1 MSLPVIQ
8 INKVTKSFE
17 VGDQLVPVIKE
28 TSIDINQGEFFVLIG
43 PSGSGKST
51 LLHIML
57 GLEPPTSG
65 EVHLL
70 GQSIYKDQSH
80 DQRAEFRKNHI
91 GMVYQQSN
99 WIKALNVVENVAF
112 PLTMLGQ
119 VKTEAIGQAL
129 KLLEKVGLATW
140 AYHMPTELSGGQQQR
155 VALARALANNPEIL
169 IADEPTGNLDY
180 QSGQSVME
188 LFKTMNVQEK
198 KTIIMVTHDID
209 YLRYASVAVQLF
221 DGAVANIARGKEILA
236 LTKNIKVKKSG
247 KPN

>member
-1 MSLPVIQ
+1 MPMPVIQ
-8 INKVTKSFE
+8 IDKVTKSFE
-17 VGDQLVPVIKE
+17 VGEQVIPVIKE
-28 TSIDINQGEFFVLIG
+28 TSVEINQGEFFVLIG

-57 GLEPPTSG
+57 GLEPPTTG
-65 EVHLL
+65 EVRLL
-70 GQSIYKDQSH
+70 GQSIYKEQSH

-112 PLTMLGQ
+112 PLTMLGLP
-119 VKTEAIGQAL
+119 KTEAIEQSL
-129 KLLEKVGLATW
+129 KLLDKVGLSTW

-180 QSGQSVME
+180 QSGQAVME
-188 LFKTMNVQEK
+188 LFKTMNIEEK

-209 YLRYASVAVQLF
+209 YLRYATVAVQLF
-221 DGAVANIARGKEILA
+221 DGAVANIARGKEIMA

-247 KPN
+247 KHN